1 MLERFKESFFR
12 HTPCSRNTS
21 EVTPA
26 VILAQCRKAIT
37 TEIDREHVFR
47 CKVIV
52 DTSKIRN
59 HRALGNTARSCC
71 IGKSSLEVRKLI
83 ILQFC
88 TRSIPFIV
96 AAFSSFHTHQ
106 EVEMMTISRKIIRSR
121 IRPGPDTAMYCRIER
136 ISTFIYSISMI
147 R

>member
-12 HTPCSRNTS
+12 HTPCRRNTS
-21 EVTPA
+21 KVTPA
-26 VILAQCRKAIT
+26 IVLAQCRKAIT

-59 HRALGNTARSCC
+59 HRALGNTTRSCC

-83 ILQFC
+83 ILQSR
-88 TRSIPFIV
+88 TSSIPFII
-96 AAFSSFHTHQ
+96 AAFSSFHTYQ
-106 EVEMMTISRKIIRSR
+106 EIEMMAISRKIIRSR
-121 IRPGPDTAMYCRIER
+121 IRPGPDTAMYCRIKC
-136 ISTFIYSISMI
+136 ISSIIHTISMI